1 MRSVNSGGFGRVSDP
16 LYLRCSRERA
26 MGSSGRS
33 AHPSRPQLAAPN
45 KAEPSRPARPRQRA
59 TGAPGTVAR
68 ALPPTSSAVLHG
80 RGRHG
85 PRQTTCRRTYG
96 QRASF
101 TGRVAHVHEVL
112 AITSPARWPWRV
124 PDGEIGR
131 ARALSRVRAASLLS
145 SRARGGYWGGGPQTS
160 TARTGTTAYHRGPAS
175 SPGGSWPGT
184 GPETSCRS
192 HIGDRRGDR
201 RDRR

>member
-59 TGAPGTVAR
+59 TGAPGTVSR

-124 PDGEIGR
+124 PDGEIGQ
-131 ARALSRVRAASLLS
+131 ARAPALVLAGSRLLSRAP
-145 SRARGGYWGGGPQTS
+145 GGDWGGGPQNHRPPNGN
-160 TARTGTTAYHRGPAS
+160 TAR
-175 SPGGSWPGT
+175 
-184 GPETSCRS
+184 
-192 HIGDRRGDR
+192 
-201 RDRR
+201 